1 MTEYEQNDVQD
12 VDRPGL
18 SQELEIKDAE
28 EADAVGGCSIPS
40 SRAIPRPGARS
51 EAYEVPTIVS
61 LGTLAELTHSG
72 STTPKN
78 DGIHTGHSGA

>member
-18 SQELEIKDAE
+18 SQEFEIK
-28 EADAVGGCSIPS
+28 G
-40 SRAIPRPGARS
+40 
-51 EAYEVPTIVS
+51 YEVPTIVS

-78 DGIHTGHSGA
+78 DAVHTGHSA